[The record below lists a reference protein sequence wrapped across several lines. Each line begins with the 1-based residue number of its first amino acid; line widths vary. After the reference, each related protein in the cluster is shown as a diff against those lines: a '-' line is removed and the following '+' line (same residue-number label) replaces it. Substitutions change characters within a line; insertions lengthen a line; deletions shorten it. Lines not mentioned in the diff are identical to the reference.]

1 MAIPNR
7 IGMNTAQLKTEPI
20 NIIDNMNVVEFDI
33 YCARMYL
40 SKLDS
45 CKSRNIPFKLNL
57 TSFKNL
63 MKAKKCYY
71 TGVKLVRG
79 TAFEGHECYL
89 TIDRIDNKL
98 PYQKGN
104 VVACS
109 LRANQ
114 LKCMIES
121 SDFTMTDALNVFKKT
136 IKRGVK

>member
-1 MAIPNR
+1 MTIPNR
-7 IGMNTAQLKTEPI
+7 IGKPISQIKTETT
-20 NIIDNMNVVEFDI
+20 NITDNMSSVDFDI

-40 SKLDS
+40 KKIDS
-45 CKSRNIPFKLNL
+45 CRNRGIPFKLNL

-63 MKAKKCYY
+63 MRAKKCYY

-79 TAFEGHECYL
+79 ANHEHHECYL
-89 TIDRIDNKL
+89 TIDRIDSNL

-114 LKCMIES
+114 LKSMVEAS
-121 SDFTMTDALNVFKKT
+121 EFTMLDAFNVFTKT
-136 IKRGVK
+136 IK